1 MIRYIFVLSLF
12 ILVIFVAILVF
23 IALLHTFSNPSNS
36 VPELKNQKD
45 FFPYVNSLKYDSK
58 LYVTH
63 EGLCVYAKIKYGSI
77 LGQMACKKLK
87 DIKYELEIKKGDSK
101 VTYIKLKNPTNNCIS
116 KVKSIFNIKSNQNP
130 KLLKNTV
137 LGDVFYLNTQGKT
150 IVCNS
155 SDILLLENADLN
167 IFGAP
172 SYETYSKNI
181 ILLVKS
187 SKGETKIESLGD
199 KYRFST
205 TDLCNSLEKAKS
217 ELNKIKSNPV
227 LGKDFKVD
235 PDIEKL
241 VNSKCSND
249 MIELDKSIFV
259 NAFYKILHSKAFG
272 LQLPGLLG

>member
-1 MIRYIFVLSLF
+1 VLSLF

-167 IFGAP
+167 IFGTP

-249 MIELDKSIFV
+249 MIELDKSVFV